1 MSINRHKISTNVPLP
16 SSSSDALGLIPHN
29 PFTKNMAIAQ
39 IFFHNRILFM
49 AYFLFWHFSL
59 LNGPYIIDPAN
70 PTNNLYACVDCWD
83 EVKKVAE
90 ETMRKPLLR
99 DVRVTANWR

>member
-1 MSINRHKISTNVPLP
+1 
-16 SSSSDALGLIPHN
+16 
-29 PFTKNMAIAQ
+29 
-39 IFFHNRILFM
+39 M

-59 LNGPYIIDPAN
+59 LYGPYVIDPAN
-70 PTNNLYACVDCWD
+70 PTNNLYARVDCWD

>member
-1 MSINRHKISTNVPLP
+1 
-16 SSSSDALGLIPHN
+16 
-29 PFTKNMAIAQ
+29 
-39 IFFHNRILFM
+39 M

-59 LNGPYIIDPAN
+59 LYGPYVIDPAN
-70 PTNNLYACVDCWD
+70 PTNNLYDAVDCWD

-90 ETMRKPLLR
+90 ETMRKPFLS